1 MKMKKFNL
9 RKVKP
14 KLYNLTALSIVTL
27 ILIVLM
33 DVCSFYTPLLFGILI
48 CVYLLAALI
57 MLVKA
62 LKGQLEYNPYS
73 YNTIIYSGFS
83 LFLLFVLAGEL
94 LVLYEIV
101 AFPLSGIREMS
112 QQVSSLLANSKLF
125 MILSFPLILIFA
137 IGLCTSNIALIR
149 HEGFR
154 FTNLL
159 GVILAFVLVAGDLTL
174 FFGDYYTTG
183 SMMEV
188 MIHDMCVNLYA
199 AIYLYFECMMIGTIY
214 ASLHVLKL
222 RPEKNQDYI
231 IVLGC
236 GLRPDGTPTPL
247 LAGRINKA
255 LEFYREQI
263 EAGGKAPVF
272 ITSGGQGGDEAV
284 AESTAM
290 KNYLIEQG
298 IPESQIIEENKS
310 TTTYENML
318 FSKKIIDAA
327 NPEANVIF
335 STTKYHVFRSGI
347 KARRVKLQATGI
359 GSKTKWYFWPN
370 AWVREFAGLLSEHR
384 LKQAFIIIGMLVLY
398 IVTTLVTFLHY

>member
-1 MKMKKFNL
+1 MKMIRFNIRKK
-9 RKVKP
+9 KP
-14 KLYNLTALSIVTL
+14 KLYNLTALSIVTM

-33 DVCSFYTPLLFGILI
+33 DVSGFYTSLRFGILI

-57 MLVKA
+57 MLERA
-62 LKGQLEYNPYS
+62 LKQQIEYNPYS

-83 LFLLFVLAGEL
+83 VLLLFILAGEL
-94 LVLYEIV
+94 LTVYGIV
-101 AFPLSGIREMS
+101 KYPLSGITELS
-112 QQVSSLLANSKLF
+112 QHVSILLGSSKTF
-125 MILSFPLILIFA
+125 MILSFPLILIFG
-137 IGLCTSNIALIR
+137 IGLCASNIALIR
-149 HEGFR
+149 REGFR

-174 FFGDYYTTG
+174 FFGDYYVTG
-183 SMMEV
+183 SMQEV

-199 AIYLYFECMMIGTIY
+199 AIYLYFECMMIGTIF
-214 ASLHVLKL
+214 ASLYVLKY
-222 RPEKNQDYI
+222 RPEKNQDFI
-231 IVLGC
+231 IILGC

-255 LEFYREQI
+255 LEFYHEQI
-263 EAGGKAPVF
+263 AEGGKAPVF
-272 ITSGGQGGDEAV
+272 ITSGGQGADEAV
-284 AESTAM
+284 SESTAM

-318 FSKKIIDAA
+318 FSKKIIDSL
-327 NPEANVIF
+327 NPEAEVIF

-347 KARRVKLQATGI
+347 WARRVKLKANGI

-384 LKQAFIIIGMLVLY
+384 LKQAFIIGGMLVLY
-398 IVTTLVTFLHY
+398 IVTTMISFLHY

>member
-1 MKMKKFNL
+1 MIKLNF

-14 KLYNLTALSIVTL
+14 KLHNLTALSIGML
-27 ILIVLM
+27 ILTVLM
-33 DVCSFYTPLLFGILI
+33 DVCGFYTPLRFGILI
-48 CVYLLAALI
+48 CVYLLTALI
-57 MLVKA
+57 MLLRA

-83 LFLLFVLAGEL
+83 LVLLFMLAGEL
-94 LVLYEIV
+94 LVLYQIV
-101 AFPLSGIREMS
+101 AFPLSGITELS
-112 QQVSSLLANSKLF
+112 QQVASLLGTSKVF
-125 MILSFPLILIFA
+125 MILSFPLILIF
-137 IGLCTSNIALIR
+137 GLGLSTSNIALIR

-154 FTNLL
+154 HTNLL

-188 MIHDMCVNLYA
+188 MIHDMCINLYA
-199 AIYLYFECMMIGTIY
+199 AIYLYLECMMIGTIF
-214 ASLHVLKL
+214 ASLYVLKL
-222 RPEKNQDYI
+222 KPEKNQDFI
-231 IVLGC
+231 IILGC
-236 GLRPDGTPTPL
+236 GLLPDGTPTPL

-255 LEFYREQI
+255 IEFYREQI

-272 ITSGGQGGDEAV
+272 ITSGGQGDDEAT

-318 FSKKIIDAA
+318 FSKKIIDSH
-327 NPEANVIF
+327 NPEAEVIF

-347 KARRVKLQATGI
+347 WARRVKLRATGI

-384 LKQAFIIIGMLVLY
+384 LKQALIIIGLLVLY
-398 IVTTLVTFLHY
+398 IVTTLITFLHY